1 MKLRVADAAE
11 ISTRF
16 VFSPYSTS
24 VLSYSACSL
33 RSTINFPPTAGFKSG
48 ACSYLTSIACASN
61 QASLSI
67 LLERCRYYPW
77 DDGDFLQTT
86 EPKRT
91 SGKTLRDILEAL
103 PREWISEDLMEALM
117 NRGVHLSPTI
127 LEVGDWVK
135 FIGTITAPTYGWQGA
150 RPKSIGFV
158 QMFEQHTGLDP
169 VSEEVNVNELEDI
182 KWEEDNNDREE
193 KFEAMYEVDDENDDG
208 DLADNLMGENKA
220 NAIVN

>member
-91 SGKTLRDILEAL
+91 RCSCSTVTERVMFCDSGKTLRDILEAL

-158 QMFEQHTGLDP
+158 QSIQ
-169 VSEEVNVNELEDI
+169 
-182 KWEEDNNDREE
+182 DR
-193 KFEAMYEVDDENDDG
+193 
-208 DLADNLMGENKA
+208 DNLIVLFCSGEVYVLA
-220 NAIVN
+220 NEVVKLISLD

>member
-158 QMFEQHTGLDP
+158 QSIQ
-169 VSEEVNVNELEDI
+169 
-182 KWEEDNNDREE
+182 DR
-193 KFEAMYEVDDENDDG
+193 
-208 DLADNLMGENKA
+208 DNLIVLFCSGEVYVLA
-220 NAIVN
+220 NEVVKLISLD